1 MLCKLHYSLPLQREF
16 GPPVATLAAPA
27 TLATLAT
34 LATPARLATPAT
46 PTTLAT
52 PATLARRV
60 GNQWMVPY
68 PWRKDP
74 NFLSNNKSLALKHL
88 VLTER

>member
-1 MLCKLHYSLPLQREF
+1 MLCKLHYTLPSQRQF

-34 LATPARLATPAT
+34 LATPA
-46 PTTLAT
+46 TLAT
-52 PATLARRV
+52 RV

-88 VLTER
+88 VLQNAS

>member
-1 MLCKLHYSLPLQREF
+1 MLCKLHYTPPSQREL

-27 TLATLAT
+27 TLATHAT
-34 LATPARLATPAT
+34 LAT
-46 PTTLAT
+46 
-52 PATLARRV
+52 RV
-60 GNQWMVPY
+60 GNQWMLPY

-74 NFLSNNKSLALKHL
+74 NFLSNKKSLALKHL

>member
-27 TLATLAT
+27 TLAT
-34 LATPARLATPAT
+34 

-52 PATLARRV
+52 RV

-88 VLTER
+88 VLTERCDD

>member
-27 TLATLAT
+27 TLAT
-34 LATPARLATPAT
+34 

-52 PATLARRV
+52 PVTLARRV

-88 VLTER
+88 VLTERCDD

>member
-16 GPPVATLAAPA
+16 GPPVATLAALT
-27 TLATLAT
+27 TLATLA
-34 LATPARLATPAT
+34 
-46 PTTLAT
+46 TLAT

>member
-1 MLCKLHYSLPLQREF
+1 MLCKLHYTLPSQRQF

-27 TLATLAT
+27 TLAT
-34 LATPARLATPAT
+34 PAT

-52 PATLARRV
+52 LATLATPATLATRV
-60 GNQWMVPY
+60 GNQWMLPY

>member
-1 MLCKLHYSLPLQREF
+1 MLCKLYYTLPLQREF
-16 GPPVATLAAPA
+16 GPPVATLAASATLATPPTPT

-34 LATPARLATPAT
+34 LATPA
-46 PTTLAT
+46 TLAT
-52 PATLARRV
+52 RL

-74 NFLSNNKSLALKHL
+74 NFFSNNTSLALKYL

>member
-1 MLCKLHYSLPLQREF
+1 MLCKLHYTLPSQREF

-27 TLATLAT
+27 TLAT
-34 LATPARLATPAT
+34 

-52 PATLARRV
+52 PVTLARRV

-88 VLTER
+88 VLTERCDD

>member
-1 MLCKLHYSLPLQREF
+1 M
-16 GPPVATLAAPA
+16 ATLG
-27 TLATLAT
+27 
-34 LATPARLATPAT
+34 
-46 PTTLAT
+46 TLAT
-52 PATLARRV
+52 PATLATRV

-88 VLTER
+88 VLTERWLKSSPDHAKANDAGNEVLQKVNKGGN

>member
-16 GPPVATLAAPA
+16 GPPVATLAA
-27 TLATLAT
+27 LATL
-34 LATPARLATPAT
+34 
-46 PTTLAT
+46 
-52 PATLARRV
+52 ATLARRV